1 MEVGTWVTC
10 YSLFGYVNFMHCV
23 TLGPWTLGLV
33 LSSTEKKT
41 LENWLFKMQAL
52 SCLVNFSDVDSFSGN
67 SPIFS
72 FHLFLMNEK
81 NFLGLLFRSGDN
93 DDCT

>member
-1 MEVGTWVTC
+1 
-10 YSLFGYVNFMHCV
+10 
-23 TLGPWTLGLV
+23 
-33 LSSTEKKT
+33 
-41 LENWLFKMQAL
+41 MQAP

-93 DDCT
+93 DDCM